1 MSFPATLGCSRRF
14 RCRPQ
19 GACRWYFFQVIW
31 HGILPGSCQTIFRA
45 ELLAVSCA
53 LGSVRR
59 AIVYTDSQSVCRI
72 ATGILA
78 QLRDGLS
85 PGLPSDNRDLWAFF
99 LSMARGADLDFVRV
113 RWIKGHVNYRTAVGM
128 DKVHAWFNHWVD
140 LAAKEALGG
149 HFTPLFQHMVKDFR
163 RKLVLANW
171 QRTCF
176 LSRQGGDALCQR

>member
-1 MSFPATLGCSRRF
+1 
-14 RCRPQ
+14 
-19 GACRWYFFQVIW
+19 
-31 HGILPGSCQTIFRA
+31 
-45 ELLAVSCA
+45 
-53 LGSVRR
+53 
-59 AIVYTDSQSVCRI
+59 
-72 ATGILA
+72 
-78 QLRDGLS
+78 
-85 PGLPSDNRDLWAFF
+85 
-99 LSMARGADLDFVRV
+99 MARGADLDIVRV

-128 DKVHAWFNHWVD
+128 DKVHAWFNHWAD